1 MSLFSKLFN
10 KKPEQ
15 TARQDEKSTTPFWD
29 FDKMTLKQ
37 FYNKEAAFRHPN
49 NQSHTTRKANWI
61 ISKALTDKKLV
72 YAC

>member
-37 FYNKEAAFRHPN
+37 FYNKEAAFRHPQ
-49 NQSHTTRKANWI
+49 QSITYDAQSELNYIKSLNR
-61 ISKALTDKKLV
+61 
-72 YAC
+72 